1 MSLKKRYIAFQDYN
15 LDFTYD
21 KVAQFKNLWKQGYST
36 GSVAKKMRCDIV
48 ESELLALD
56 LLLHGEIDNRVGGL
70 AGTKELSDNKIR
82 IEV

>member
-1 MSLKKRYIAFQDYN
+1 MSLKKRYIVFQDYN

-21 KVAQFKNLWKQGYST
+21 KVAQFKKMWKQGYST
-36 GSVAKKMRCDIV
+36 ASIAKKLRCDIV
-48 ESELLALD
+48 ESDLLALD
-56 LLLHGEIDNRVGGL
+56 LLLHGNIKNRSGGL

>member
-1 MSLKKRYIAFQDYN
+1 MSLKKRYIVFQDYN

-21 KVAQFKNLWKQGYST
+21 KVAQFKKLWEQGYST
-36 GSVAKKMRCDIV
+36 GSIARKLYCNIV
-48 ESELLALD
+48 ESDLLALD
-56 LLLHGEIDNRVGGL
+56 LLLHGKIDNRVGGL

>member
-21 KVAQFKNLWKQGYST
+21 KVAQFKKMWQQGYST
-36 GSVAKKMRCDIV
+36 GSIARKIHCKIV
-48 ESELLALD
+48 ESDLLAMD
-56 LLLHGEIDNRVGGL
+56 LLLRGKIKNRVGGL
-70 AGTKELSDNKIR
+70 AGTKEIEDNKMR

>member
-1 MSLKKRYIAFQDYN
+1 MSLKKRYIVFQDYN

-21 KVAQFKNLWKQGYST
+21 KVSQFKKMWKQGYST
-36 GSVAKKMRCDIV
+36 ESIAKKLLCDIV
-48 ESELLALD
+48 ESDLLATD
-56 LLLHGEIDNRVGGL
+56 LLLKGKIKNRPGGL